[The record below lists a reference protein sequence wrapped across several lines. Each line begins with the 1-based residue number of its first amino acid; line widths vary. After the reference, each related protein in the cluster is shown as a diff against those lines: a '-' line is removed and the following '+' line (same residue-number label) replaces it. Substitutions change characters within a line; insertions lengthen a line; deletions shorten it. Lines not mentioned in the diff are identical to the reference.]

1 MKNRKNLIIIALLII
16 IILTM
21 VVGYSTFV
29 TQLNVKGTAEITGEW
44 NVRITNIETQYVSE
58 GCDAGEPQYDNTN
71 VTFYAKLV
79 KPGDSI
85 TYLITIENS
94 GNIDATLDSIIF
106 KEQED
111 GSENIKFTTTGIAP
125 ILEAGNQTT
134 LNVKVEYDPETSENP
149 TIKTKT
155 ITGVI
160 EYAQK

>member
-1 MKNRKNLIIIALLII
+1 MKNSKNLIIIALLII
-16 IILTM
+16 ILTM
-21 VVGYSTFV
+21 VIGYSTFV
-29 TQLNVKGTAEITGEW
+29 TQLNVSGTAEITGEW
-44 NVRITNIETQYVSE
+44 NVRIIDIETQYVSE
-58 GCDAGEPQYDNTN
+58 GCDAGKPEYDNTN
-71 VTFYAKLV
+71 VTFDAKLV

-85 TYLITIENS
+85 TYLITIENF

-111 GSENIKFTTTGIAP
+111 GSENIKFTTTGISP